1 MGSKV
6 FIFPIPNALTL
17 MNIGLPFHVFEQRY
31 RKMVHDAISDNVPIA
46 VTPPTVDYR
55 GRVFA
60 AGVPEVIQKYPDG
73 RMDILLKGEIKGKI
87 DSFLGEDPY
96 KVFSYHELHENMT
109 LTANGKFQCECLAE
123 AIKGWA
129 AKQIYDQAQLDL
141 FHRVIEDK
149 NTLVG
154 YATLFLVERPDIRQK
169 ILDQQCIDKKI
180 EMILKEWG
188 PKEISLGPYLAPIK
202 LD

>member
-1 MGSKV
+1 MENKV

-31 RKMVHDAISDNVPIA
+31 RKMVHDAIEAQVPIA
-46 VTPPTVDYR
+46 VTSPTVDYT
-55 GRVFA
+55 GRVIA
-60 AGVPEVIQKYPDG
+60 AGVPDVIQRYPDG

-96 KVFSYHELHENMT
+96 MIFSFHELKENMQ
-109 LTANGKFQCECLAE
+109 LSKSSEFQYECLEVALN
-123 AIKGWA
+123 GWA
-129 AKQIYDQAQLDL
+129 ANQITDPTQMHVFQKS
-141 FHRVIEDK
+141 IEDK
-149 NTLVG
+149 KTMVG
-154 YATLFLVERPDIRQK
+154 YATLFLVDKHTARQK
-169 ILDQQCIDKKI
+169 ILDQQNIDKKI